1 MKLPRRSVL
10 YLAAG
15 VAVAPAIPR
24 CAWAQVYPTRPVR
37 LVVGYEAGAAPDIV
51 ARLMAQWLS
60 ERFGR
65 QFIIDDRPGAASNL
79 ATEAVVRSPP
89 DGYTLLYGTTAN
101 AINATLYKKLT
112 YNFIRDIA
120 PVAGVI
126 AVPNLI
132 SVTPSLPV
140 RTIQELIAYAKR
152 NPGKLNFG
160 AATGGTI
167 LLSGEL
173 FKMMAAVNI
182 VQVPYSNQMQAVTD
196 LLADQMQVSF
206 DPMPTT
212 LEYVRAG
219 KLRPLAVTT
228 ATRSP
233 VMPDIPSVGEFI
245 PGYEASSW
253 HGVGAPSK
261 TPGAIIDAL
270 NTGINVGLVDPNFAA
285 RLADLGGVPI
295 PMTPAAFGKFIA
307 AETDKWAKV
316 VAFSGA
322 RAE

>member
-1 MKLPRRSVL
+1 M
-10 YLAAG
+10 AG
-15 VAVAPAIPR
+15 VNV
-24 CAWAQVYPTRPVR
+24 
-37 LVVGYEAGAAPDIV
+37 
-51 ARLMAQWLS
+51 
-60 ERFGR
+60 
-65 QFIIDDRPGAASNL
+65 
-79 ATEAVVRSPP
+79 
-89 DGYTLLYGTTAN
+89 
-101 AINATLYKKLT
+101 
-112 YNFIRDIA
+112 
-120 PVAGVI
+120 
-126 AVPNLI
+126 
-132 SVTPSLPV
+132 
-140 RTIQELIAYAKR
+140 
-152 NPGKLNFG
+152 
-160 AATGGTI
+160 
-167 LLSGEL
+167 
-173 FKMMAAVNI
+173 

-233 VMPDIPSVGEFI
+233 VMPDIPTVGELI

-253 HGVGAPSK
+253 HGVGAPGK

-270 NTGINVGLVDPNFAA
+270 NTEINVGLADPNFAA
-285 RLADLGGVPI
+285 RLAALGGVPI